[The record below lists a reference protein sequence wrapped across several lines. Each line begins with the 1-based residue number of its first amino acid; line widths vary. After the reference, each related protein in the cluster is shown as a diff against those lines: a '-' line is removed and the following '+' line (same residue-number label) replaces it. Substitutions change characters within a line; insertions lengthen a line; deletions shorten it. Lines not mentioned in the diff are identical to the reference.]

1 MRKVERGELV
11 DYETYR
17 ETREVTRKVIIGEVK
32 PPRRVDVGDYLTFV
46 FENAETVRYQIQ
58 EMMLA
63 EKIVKEADIQH
74 ELETYNALLA
84 GDGEL
89 GCTLLV
95 GVQDAA
101 LRARRLREWRHL
113 PEHVYIRCADGARV
127 PARFDRAQ
135 IDEEKISA
143 VQYLQFAMDGRRP
156 VAVGCA
162 LPALTAEAELTAEQ
176 QAALLAD
183 LAG

>member
-1 MRKVERGELV
+1 VRKVERGEIV

-17 ETREVTRKVIIGEVK
+17 ETREVTRKVIIGEIK

-46 FENAETVRYQIQ
+46 FENADTVRYQIQ

-63 EKIVKEADIQH
+63 ERIVKEADIQH
-74 ELETYNALLA
+74 EIETYNALLA
-84 GDGEL
+84 EDGDL

-95 GVQDAA
+95 GVPDPAE
-101 LRARRLREWRHL
+101 RARRLREWRNLPQHL
-113 PEHVYIRCADGARV
+113 YLRCADGTRV
-127 PARFDRAQ
+127 PAQYDQAQ

-143 VQYLQFAMDGRRP
+143 VQYLKFATRGRHP
-156 VAVGCA
+156 VAVGCD
-162 LPALTAEAELTAEQ
+162 LPALSGETTLTAEQ

-183 LAG
+183 LGS

>member
-1 MRKVERGELV
+1 MRKVERGEIV

-17 ETREVTRKVIIGEVK
+17 ETRELTRKVIIGEIK

-46 FENAETVRYQIQ
+46 FENADTVRYQIQ

-63 EKIVKEADIQH
+63 EKIVKEADILH
-74 ELETYNALLA
+74 EIETYKALLA
-84 GDGEL
+84 DDGEL

-101 LRARRLREWRHL
+101 ERARRLREWRDL
-113 PEHVYIRCADGARV
+113 PAHVYVRCADGTRVRARY
-127 PARFDRAQ
+127 DRAQ
-135 IDEEKISA
+135 IDGEKISA
-143 VQYLQFAMDGRRP
+143 VQYLQFPLGGRRP
-156 VAVGCA
+156 VAVGCD
-162 LPALTAEAELTAEQ
+162 LPALTTEATLSAEQ
-176 QAALLAD
+176 QAALTAD